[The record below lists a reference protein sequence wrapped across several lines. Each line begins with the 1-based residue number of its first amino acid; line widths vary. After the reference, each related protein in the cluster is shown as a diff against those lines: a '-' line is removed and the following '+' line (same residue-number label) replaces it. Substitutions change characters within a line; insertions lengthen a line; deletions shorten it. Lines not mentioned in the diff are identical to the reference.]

1 MSQHLP
7 TGKFQTYENNSIT
20 ESFIVKVLN
29 IHDLCNNGY
38 VVVLDLIYPDNFKE
52 KSTIFPFC

>member
-20 ESFIVKVLN
+20 ESFIVTVLN
-29 IHDLCNNGY
+29 NHDLCNNGY
-38 VVVLDLIYPDNFKE
+38 VVVLDLI
-52 KSTIFPFC
+52 